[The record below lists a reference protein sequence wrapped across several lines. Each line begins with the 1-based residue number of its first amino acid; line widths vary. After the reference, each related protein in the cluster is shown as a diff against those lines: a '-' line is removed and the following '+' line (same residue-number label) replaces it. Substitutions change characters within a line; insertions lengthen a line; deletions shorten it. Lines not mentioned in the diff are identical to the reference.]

1 MVDPNTRLGRLRD
14 ARRVF
19 DGVPWPN
26 TFSYNA
32 LLSAYARLGSPDDA
46 CALFE
51 AIPSPTSAPTT
62 RSLQR
67 SCGRGTAGTHYCSSD
82 MYAKC
87 EQPEE
92 ARKVF
97 KAMPERNIV
106 TWNSLITCYEQNGP
120 LGEALVLFVEM
131 MDAGFVP
138 DEVILA
144 SVMSACASLA
154 ADNVSWNAMIVGYAQ
169 NGRAKDALQ
178 H

>member
-1 MVDPNTRLGRLRD
+1 
-14 ARRVF
+14 
-19 DGVPWPN
+19 
-26 TFSYNA
+26 
-32 LLSAYARLGSPDDA
+32 
-46 CALFE
+46 
-51 AIPSPTSAPTT
+51 
-62 RSLQR
+62 
-67 SCGRGTAGTHYCSSD
+67 

-92 ARKVF
+92 VRKVF
-97 KAMPERNIV
+97 EAMPERNVV

-138 DEVILA
+138 DEVTLT

-154 ADNVSWNAMIVGYAQ
+154 ADNVSWNAMIIGYAQ